1 MEASSTQSP
10 LTITDLDARFKDEVA
25 KQVGKLDL
33 VYCFQCGMCSG
44 SCPTIDRMEHGPRRI
59 MQMIRLG
66 MADKVLRSNDLWF
79 CVSCYSCTARCPQ
92 GVQVTDVMAG
102 LRNLSI
108 AKGLATDKEAK
119 FSRVFV
125 EVLQRYGRMYEP
137 EVLVR
142 YYMSQAGVSAL
153 LKQAGLGLTML
164 RKGKIGLRPERISD
178 TDELRDIAARIRS
191 NGGGRS

>member
-1 MEASSTQSP
+1 
-10 LTITDLDARFKDEVA
+10 
-25 KQVGKLDL
+25 
-33 VYCFQCGMCSG
+33 
-44 SCPTIDRMEHGPRRI
+44 MEHGPRRI

-66 MADKVLRSNDLWF
+66 MAD
-79 CVSCYSCTARCPQ
+79 
-92 GVQVTDVMAG
+92 MAG

-153 LKQAGLGLTML
+153 VKQAGLGLTML
-164 RKGKIGLRPERISD
+164 RKGKIGLRPERIND

-191 NGGGRS
+191 NGG

>member
-1 MEASSTQSP
+1 
-10 LTITDLDARFKDEVA
+10 
-25 KQVGKLDL
+25 
-33 VYCFQCGMCSG
+33 
-44 SCPTIDRMEHGPRRI
+44 MEHGPRRI

-79 CVSCYSCTARCPQ
+79 CVSCYSCSARCPQ
-92 GVQVTDVMAG
+92 GVQVADVMAG

-153 LKQAGLGLTML
+153 VKQAGLGLTML
-164 RKGKIGLRPERISD
+164 RKGKIGLRPERIND

-191 NGGGRS
+191 NGG